1 MNRKLVISAGFLIFI
16 FVVDQYIKRVFL
28 EGFRWNGDFFSL
40 ILTYNKGVAF
50 SMFAF
55 LEEYLKYIQLL
66 LVSGL
71 GIYLLFHKEILQKF
85 NIAIGIIAGAALSNI
100 YDRFVHG
107 GVVDY
112 FFWHYGFNFAVF
124 NFADVMIDFGV
135 VLILFISWK
144 TPKEV

>member
-1 MNRKLVISAGFLIFI
+1 MNKKLGVSIGLLVCI
-16 FVVDQYIKRVFL
+16 FVVDQLIKEAFL
-28 EGFRWNGDFFSL
+28 EGFRWNGNFFSL

-71 GIYLLFHKEILQKF
+71 GVYILFHKEILQKF

-100 YDRFVHG
+100 YDRFIHG

-112 FFWHYGFNFAVF
+112 FFWHYGFDFAVF

>member
-1 MNRKLVISAGFLIFI
+1 MNRTWVITLVSLCLV
-16 FVVDQYIKRVFL
+16 FVIDQMIKSLFL
-28 EGFRWNGDFFSL
+28 EGSRWYGDYFSL

-71 GIYLLFHKEILQKF
+71 GVYLVVHKEILQNYSF
-85 NIAIGIIAGAALSNI
+85 PIGVIAGAALSNI
-100 YDRFVHG
+100 LDRFIHG

-112 FFWHYGFNFAVF
+112 FFWHYGFEFAVF

-135 VLILFISWK
+135 ILILYRSWRQTK
-144 TPKEV
+144 KA